1 MTAQPS
7 DAQWDFFDAHSGI
20 DREDVDAHAEESARV
35 NEARLADE
43 MRDLAEHPLD
53 LTGGPYADMVL
64 AELPEGLH
72 PLVARD
78 FWTLPREHFVIEGR
92 PVSVREWLLRGGDL
106 APALLYAESYFV
118 LG

>member
-7 DAQWDFFDAHSGI
+7 AQWDFFDAHSGL
-20 DREDVDAHAEESARV
+20 DREDVEAHAEESARG
-35 NEARLADE
+35 NEARLANE

-53 LTGGPYADMVL
+53 LTGVPYAEMVL

-72 PLVARD
+72 PLVSRD
-78 FWTLPREHFVIEGR
+78 FWTLPREHFVMDGR
-92 PVSVREWLLRGGDL
+92 PVSVREWLLRGGDP
-106 APALLYAESYFV
+106 ASALLCAESYFV